1 VSAAR
6 VVVTGVGLVTPL
18 GNEAGLVWQRL
29 EEGRTGIGPIRA
41 FDTGGCPVGV
51 AAEVPGEPALAAPA
65 AARLPRLARRSS
77 RLGVAAAAAAISDA
91 GVSSEPS
98 ARPAAYVGTLPGE
111 LDHLE
116 APALGRGA
124 GFDARELDPWFLF
137 RHLPNNTAFAL
148 AAGLG
153 FRGPIFG
160 LASAC
165 AAGAVAIGEALQALR
180 RDEFDWVLAGGACA
194 AVTPLGVMGLA
205 LIHALSTAS
214 GAEASRPFDA
224 RRDGFVLGEGA
235 AFLVLERAAR
245 ASARGARIYAE
256 VAGYGAAMDGG
267 ALLTD
272 PDPSGEGAARAM
284 QAALASAGCAVEEVD
299 CIKAHGT
306 STRANDRMETRAI
319 RRVFGARAERIPV
332 TAPKSM
338 LGHSLAAAGAVEAA
352 AALGILAREAI
363 PPTINYSTA
372 DPECDLDY
380 VPNQARPARVDTLL
394 LNSFGM
400 GGHNAALVIRRAA

>member
-1 VSAAR
+1 
-6 VVVTGVGLVTPL
+6 
-18 GNEAGLVWQRL
+18 
-29 EEGRTGIGPIRA
+29 
-41 FDTGGCPVGV
+41 
-51 AAEVPGEPALAAPA
+51 
-65 AARLPRLARRSS
+65 
-77 RLGVAAAAAAISDA
+77 
-91 GVSSEPS
+91 
-98 ARPAAYVGTLPGE
+98 
-111 LDHLE
+111 
-116 APALGRGA
+116 
-124 GFDARELDPWFLF
+124 
-137 RHLPNNTAFAL
+137 
-148 AAGLG
+148 
-153 FRGPIFG
+153 
-160 LASAC
+160 
-165 AAGAVAIGEALQALR
+165 
-180 RDEFDWVLAGGACA
+180 
-194 AVTPLGVMGLA
+194 
-205 LIHALSTAS
+205 
-214 GAEASRPFDA
+214 
-224 RRDGFVLGEGA
+224 
-235 AFLVLERAAR
+235 
-245 ASARGARIYAE
+245 